1 MFRALLFF
9 VCASLRLILVAGPC
23 SVSCFSTS
31 LIGLVKML
39 AARVI
44 DPQPQNR
51 INGNQK
57 KQEAEEAADDDEPR
71 LSPLSHADG
80 TRRNEP
86 AEELDCICS
95 PDDELALIT
104 SCEHTLNSGC

>member
-57 KQEAEEAADDDEPR
+57 KA
-71 LSPLSHADG
+71 G
-80 TRRNEP
+80 GGG
-86 AEELDCICS
+86 
-95 PDDELALIT
+95 
-104 SCEHTLNSGC
+104 GC